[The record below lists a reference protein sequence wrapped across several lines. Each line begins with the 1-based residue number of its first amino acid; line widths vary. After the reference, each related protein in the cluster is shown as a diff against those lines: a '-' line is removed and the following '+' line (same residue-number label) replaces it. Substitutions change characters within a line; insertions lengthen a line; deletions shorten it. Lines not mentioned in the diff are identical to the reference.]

1 MQRERQEWQR
11 DGVEV
16 GVGGVGGGDVGGGDV
31 EVEGEGLRQEGEE
44 REIGGEPVGQRL
56 EDVAREARLA
66 FGETLPEGFLSDEAY
81 RVFERLY
88 GPPLRVEGQEEEEE
102 EEVEMLEGRE
112 EEEVEGLGMG
122 TGILQEGSD
131 GRLEEVEFDEEEE
144 DAYVL
149 EMSDEEFDEL
159 TEIAALDDA
168 AKIVRLQETL
178 GLGPDAMEVEEEGAE
193 SVLEQRIIKR
203 LESLRGGLASEA
215 SDLQTSVGQGMEE
228 ENVDLAETASDS
240 FTTVAGE
247 DLVSRDIE
255 QDLEEAEPDAEDA
268 TARTH
273 PLTIMGRFATSPS
286 AINLPK
292 TAFVKPVERLLA
304 DRSNTHL

>member
-1 MQRERQEWQR
+1 MLATHVTALLSTACASCRLRTFLAVSRAARARGGGGDMVGRWRGFGGTRAVMQRERQEWQR

-88 GPPLRVEGQEEEEE
+88 GPPLRVEGQEEEED
-102 EEVEMLEGRE
+102 EVEMLEGRE

-131 GRLEEVEFDEEEE
+131 GRLEE
-144 DAYVL
+144 
-149 EMSDEEFDEL
+149 
-159 TEIAALDDA
+159 
-168 AKIVRLQETL
+168 
-178 GLGPDAMEVEEEGAE
+178 
-193 SVLEQRIIKR
+193 
-203 LESLRGGLASEA
+203 
-215 SDLQTSVGQGMEE
+215 
-228 ENVDLAETASDS
+228 
-240 FTTVAGE
+240 
-247 DLVSRDIE
+247 
-255 QDLEEAEPDAEDA
+255 
-268 TARTH
+268 
-273 PLTIMGRFATSPS
+273 
-286 AINLPK
+286 
-292 TAFVKPVERLLA
+292 
-304 DRSNTHL
+304 